1 MKVHILFLGYL
12 IKFIINKIRGIREY
26 MNSFEIFTGI
36 FGGLGLFLY
45 GMKLMSDGLE
55 NIAGEKLKSI
65 LEKITKSKI
74 MGVLVGT
81 VVTAIIQ
88 SSSAT
93 TVMVVSFVNAG
104 LMTLTQATGVIL
116 GSNIGTTITAQMV
129 SFKLEVI
136 APIFIGIGAIVM
148 MIAKKKKTKDLA
160 YIALGFG
167 ILFMGMGLMSSS
179 LKPVSELAIFN
190 NFILLVGKTPI
201 LGVIIGMLMTAILQS
216 SSATTGIL
224 VALGASGN
232 IDMNIAFPIV
242 LGCNIGTCITAILAG
257 LTANRTAKKAA
268 LLHLFFNI
276 FGTIIFLPFSDQ
288 VVMLV
293 QYLTPDNVAR
303 QVANAHTIFNVVITI
318 FILPISKYFVN
329 LVNKILPNDGN
340 MLVCGAIYLD
350 KKLLE
355 TPIVASTQVVKET
368 IRMVQIAR
376 DNFQLAM
383 QSFFYGKDEDIKNV
397 YENENIINTLEKEI
411 TEYLIAISQHNLPGE
426 NAELVSE
433 VYHTIN
439 DIERIGDH
447 AENIVELAINKLDNN
462 IELSNEALKEIEE
475 IFKATLES
483 VDIAIRCFKQRE
495 CNDEIIANE
504 IEERID
510 MLEKSFRNNN
520 IIRLNSKQCYAN
532 AGLMFFDL
540 LSNLERIGDHA
551 NNIATVKEK
560 HTHKTYA

>member
-65 LEKITKSKI
+65 LEKITKNKI

-368 IRMVQIAR
+368 IRMAQIAR

>member
-1 MKVHILFLGYL
+1 
-12 IKFIINKIRGIREY
+12 

-65 LEKITKSKI
+65 LEKITSNKI

-81 VVTAIIQ
+81 IVTAIIQ
-88 SSSAT
+88 SSSAI

-104 LMTLTQATGVIL
+104 LMTLGQATGVIL

-129 SFKLEVI
+129 SLNLEVI
-136 APIFIGIGAIVM
+136 APIFIGIGAIV
-148 MIAKKKKTKDLA
+148 IVVTKNKRVKDLA

-167 ILFMGMGLMSSS
+167 VLFMGMGLMSSS

-190 NFILLVGKTPI
+190 KFILLVGKNSI
-201 LGVIIGMLMTAILQS
+201 LGVLIGILITAILQS

-224 VALGASGN
+224 VALAVSGN
-232 IDMNIAFPIV
+232 LDMSVAFPII

-257 LTANRTAKKAA
+257 LTANRIAKKAA

-276 FGTIIFLPFSDQ
+276 FGTILFLPFSDK
-288 VVMLV
+288 VVMIV

-318 FILPISKYFVN
+318 FILPISKYFVK
-329 LVNKILPNDGN
+329 LVNKILPDDGRRQ
-340 MLVCGAIYLD
+340 VCGAIYLD

-368 IRMVQIAR
+368 IRMAEIAR
-376 DNFQLAM
+376 NNFQLAM

-397 YENENIINTLEKEI
+397 YENENIINMLEKEI
-411 TEYLIAISQHNLPGE
+411 TEYLIALSQHNLPEE

-447 AENIVELAINKLDNN
+447 AENIVELAINKINNN
-462 IELSNEALKEIEE
+462 IQLSDEALKEVEE
-475 IFKATLES
+475 ISKATLES
-483 VDIAIRCFKQRE
+483 VDIAIRCFKKRE
-495 CNDEIIANE
+495 SNDEIIVNE
-504 IEERID
+504 IEDRID
-510 MLEKSFRNNN
+510 ILEKNFRNNN
-520 IIRLNSKQCYAN
+520 IMRLNSRQCYAN
-532 AGLMFFDL
+532 AGVMFFDL

-551 NNIATVKEK
+551 NNIATVKEN
-560 HTHKTYA
+560 HVHRTYA

>member
-1 MKVHILFLGYL
+1 M
-12 IKFIINKIRGIREY
+12 RGIIGD
-26 MNSFEIFTGI
+26 MDSFEIFTGI

-45 GMKLMSDGLE
+45 GIKLMSDGLE
-55 NIAGEKLKSI
+55 NIAGEKLKGI
-65 LEKITKSKI
+65 LEKITSNKI
-74 MGVLVGT
+74 MGVLVGI

-88 SSSAT
+88 SSSAV

-129 SFKLEVI
+129 SFKLEII
-136 APIFIGIGAIVM
+136 APIFIGVGAIVM
-148 MIAKKKKTKDLA
+148 IGAKRKRVKDLA

-167 ILFMGMGLMSSS
+167 ILFMGMGLMSAS
-179 LKPVSELAIFN
+179 LKPVSELDIFN
-190 NFILLVGKTPI
+190 NFILLVANNPI
-201 LGVIIGMLMTAILQS
+201 LGVLIGMLMTAILQS

-224 VALGASGN
+224 VALGTSGN
-232 IDMNIAFPIV
+232 IDMNVAFPIV

-276 FGTIIFLPFSDQ
+276 FGTIIFLPFSDK
-288 VVMLV
+288 VVMIV
-293 QYLTPDNVAR
+293 QYLTPDSVAR
-303 QVANAHTIFNVVITI
+303 QIANAHTIFNIVITI
-318 FILPISKYFVN
+318 LILPISKYFVN
-329 LVNKILPNDGN
+329 LVNKILPDNGN
-340 MLVCGAIYLD
+340 VMMCGAIYLD

-355 TPIVASTQVVKET
+355 TPVVAITQVVKET
-368 IRMVQIAR
+368 IRMAQIAR
-376 DNFQLAM
+376 NNFQLAM
-383 QSFFYGKDEDIKNV
+383 QSFFYGKDEDIKSV

-411 TEYLIAISQHNLPGE
+411 TEYLIAISQHNLPEE
-426 NAELVSE
+426 NAELISE

-447 AENIVELAINKLDNN
+447 AENIVELAINKFNNN

-475 IFKATLES
+475 ISNVTLES
-483 VDIAIRCFKQRE
+483 LDIAIKCFKEKE
-495 CNDEIIANE
+495 CKDNIIVNE

-510 MLEKSFRNNN
+510 KLEKGFRNNN

-532 AGLMFFDL
+532 AGVMFFDL

-551 NNIATVKEK
+551 NNIATIKEK
-560 HTHKTYA
+560 NTNIIYE

>member
-1 MKVHILFLGYL
+1 
-12 IKFIINKIRGIREY
+12 

-65 LEKITKSKI
+65 LEKITSNKI

-81 VVTAIIQ
+81 IVTAIIQ
-88 SSSAT
+88 SSSAI

-104 LMTLTQATGVIL
+104 LMTLGQATGVIL

-129 SFKLEVI
+129 SLNLEVI
-136 APIFIGIGAIVM
+136 APIFIGIGAIV
-148 MIAKKKKTKDLA
+148 IVVTKNKKVKDLA

-167 ILFMGMGLMSSS
+167 VLFMGMGLMSSS

-190 NFILLVGKTPI
+190 KFILLVGKNSI
-201 LGVIIGMLMTAILQS
+201 LGVLIGILITAILQS

-224 VALGASGN
+224 VALAVSGN
-232 IDMNIAFPIV
+232 LDMSVAFPII

-257 LTANRTAKKAA
+257 LTANRIAKKAA

-276 FGTIIFLPFSDQ
+276 FGTILFLPFSDK
-288 VVMLV
+288 VVMIV

-303 QVANAHTIFNVVITI
+303 QVANSHTIFNVVITL
-318 FILPISKYFVN
+318 FILPISKYFVK
-329 LVNKILPNDGN
+329 LVNKILPDDGRRQ
-340 MLVCGAIYLD
+340 VCGAIYLD

-368 IRMVQIAR
+368 IRMAEIAR
-376 DNFQLAM
+376 NNFQLAM

-397 YENENIINTLEKEI
+397 YENENIINMLEKEI
-411 TEYLIAISQHNLPGE
+411 TEYLIALSQHNLPEE

-447 AENIVELAINKLDNN
+447 AENIVELAINKINNN
-462 IELSNEALKEIEE
+462 IQLSDEALKEVEE
-475 IFKATLES
+475 ISKATLES
-483 VDIAIRCFKQRE
+483 VDIAIRCFKKRE
-495 CNDEIIANE
+495 SNDEIIVNE

-510 MLEKSFRNNN
+510 ILEKSFRNNN
-520 IIRLNSKQCYAN
+520 IMRLNSRQCYAN

-551 NNIATVKEK
+551 NNIATVKEN
-560 HTHKTYA
+560 HVHRTYA

>member
-1 MKVHILFLGYL
+1 MD
-12 IKFIINKIRGIREY
+12 
-26 MNSFEIFTGI
+26 SFEIFTGI

-55 NIAGEKLKSI
+55 NIAGEKLKGI
-65 LEKITKSKI
+65 LEKITSNKI
-74 MGVLVGT
+74 MGVLVGI

-88 SSSAT
+88 SSSAV

-129 SFKLEVI
+129 SFKLEII
-136 APIFIGIGAIVM
+136 APIFIGVGAIVM
-148 MIAKKKKTKDLA
+148 IGAKRKRVKDLA

-167 ILFMGMGLMSSS
+167 ILFMGMGLMSAS
-179 LKPVSELAIFN
+179 LKPVSELDIFN
-190 NFILLVGKTPI
+190 NFILLVANNPI
-201 LGVIIGMLMTAILQS
+201 LGVLIGMLMTAILQS

-224 VALGASGN
+224 VALGTSGN
-232 IDMNIAFPIV
+232 IDMNVAFPIV

-276 FGTIIFLPFSDQ
+276 FGTIIFLPFSDK
-288 VVMLV
+288 VVMIV
-293 QYLTPDNVAR
+293 QYLTPDSVAR
-303 QVANAHTIFNVVITI
+303 QIANAHTIFNIVITI
-318 FILPISKYFVN
+318 LILPISKYFVN
-329 LVNKILPNDGN
+329 LVNKILPDNGN
-340 MLVCGAIYLD
+340 VMMCGAIYLD

-355 TPIVASTQVVKET
+355 TPVVAITQVVKET
-368 IRMVQIAR
+368 IRMAQIAR
-376 DNFQLAM
+376 NNFQLAM
-383 QSFFYGKDEDIKNV
+383 QSFFYGKDEDIKSV

-411 TEYLIAISQHNLPGE
+411 TEYLIAISQHNLPEE
-426 NAELVSE
+426 NAELISE

-447 AENIVELAINKLDNN
+447 AENIVELAINKFNNN

-475 IFKATLES
+475 ISNVTLES
-483 VDIAIRCFKQRE
+483 LDIAIKCFKEKE
-495 CNDEIIANE
+495 CKDNIIVNE

-510 MLEKSFRNNN
+510 KLEKSFRNNN

-532 AGLMFFDL
+532 AGVMFFDL

-551 NNIATVKEK
+551 NNIATIKEK
-560 HTHKTYA
+560 NTNIIYE

>member
-1 MKVHILFLGYL
+1 MD
-12 IKFIINKIRGIREY
+12 
-26 MNSFEIFTGI
+26 SFEIFTGI

-55 NIAGEKLKSI
+55 NIAGEKLKGI
-65 LEKITKSKI
+65 LEKITSNKI
-74 MGVLVGT
+74 MGVLVGI

-88 SSSAT
+88 SSSAV

-129 SFKLEVI
+129 SFKLEII
-136 APIFIGIGAIVM
+136 APIFIGVGAIVM
-148 MIAKKKKTKDLA
+148 IGAKRKKVKDLA

-167 ILFMGMGLMSSS
+167 ILFMGMGLMSAS
-179 LKPVSELAIFN
+179 LKPVSELDIFN
-190 NFILLVGKTPI
+190 NFILLVANNPI
-201 LGVIIGMLMTAILQS
+201 LGVLIGMLMTAILQS

-224 VALGASGN
+224 VALGTSGN
-232 IDMNIAFPIV
+232 IDMNVAFPIV

-276 FGTIIFLPFSDQ
+276 FGTIIFLPFSDK
-288 VVMLV
+288 VVMIV
-293 QYLTPDNVAR
+293 QYLTPDSVAR
-303 QVANAHTIFNVVITI
+303 QIANAHTIFNIVITI
-318 FILPISKYFVN
+318 LILPISKYFVN
-329 LVNKILPNDGN
+329 LVNKILPDNGN
-340 MLVCGAIYLD
+340 VMMCGAIYLD

-355 TPIVASTQVVKET
+355 TPVVAITQVVKET
-368 IRMVQIAR
+368 IRMAQIAR
-376 DNFQLAM
+376 NNFQLAM
-383 QSFFYGKDEDIKNV
+383 QSFFYGKDEDIKSV

-411 TEYLIAISQHNLPGE
+411 TEYLIAISQHNLPEE
-426 NAELVSE
+426 NAELISE

-447 AENIVELAINKLDNN
+447 AENIVELAINKFNNN

-475 IFKATLES
+475 ISNVTLES
-483 VDIAIRCFKQRE
+483 LDIAIKCFKEKE
-495 CNDEIIANE
+495 CKDNIIVNE

-510 MLEKSFRNNN
+510 KLEKSFRNNN

-532 AGLMFFDL
+532 AGVMFFDL

-551 NNIATVKEK
+551 NNIATIKEK
-560 HTHKTYA
+560 NTNIIYE

>member
-1 MKVHILFLGYL
+1 MD
-12 IKFIINKIRGIREY
+12 
-26 MNSFEIFTGI
+26 SFEIFTGI

-55 NIAGEKLKSI
+55 NIAGEKLKGI
-65 LEKITKSKI
+65 LEKITSNKI
-74 MGVLVGT
+74 MGVLVGI

-88 SSSAT
+88 SSSAV
-93 TVMVVSFVNAG
+93 TVMVVSFVNTG

-129 SFKLEVI
+129 SFKLEII
-136 APIFIGIGAIVM
+136 APIFIGVGAIVM
-148 MIAKKKKTKDLA
+148 IGAKRKRVKDLA

-167 ILFMGMGLMSSS
+167 ILFMGMGLMSAS
-179 LKPVSELAIFN
+179 LKPVSELDIFN
-190 NFILLVGKTPI
+190 NFILLVANNPI
-201 LGVIIGMLMTAILQS
+201 LGVLIGMLMTAILQS

-224 VALGASGN
+224 VALGTSGN
-232 IDMNIAFPIV
+232 IDMNVAFPIV

-276 FGTIIFLPFSDQ
+276 FGTIIFLPFSDK
-288 VVMLV
+288 VVMIV
-293 QYLTPDNVAR
+293 QYLTPDSVAR
-303 QVANAHTIFNVVITI
+303 QIANAHTIFNIVITI
-318 FILPISKYFVN
+318 LILPISKYFVN
-329 LVNKILPNDGN
+329 LVNKILPDNGN
-340 MLVCGAIYLD
+340 VMMCGAIYLD

-355 TPIVASTQVVKET
+355 TPVVAITQVVKET
-368 IRMVQIAR
+368 IRMAQIAR
-376 DNFQLAM
+376 NNFQLAM
-383 QSFFYGKDEDIKNV
+383 QSFFYGKDEDIKSV

-411 TEYLIAISQHNLPGE
+411 TEYLIAISQHNLPEE
-426 NAELVSE
+426 NAELISE

-447 AENIVELAINKLDNN
+447 AENIVELAINKFNNN

-475 IFKATLES
+475 ISNVTLES
-483 VDIAIRCFKQRE
+483 LDIAIKCFKEKE
-495 CNDEIIANE
+495 CKDNIIVNE

-510 MLEKSFRNNN
+510 KLEKGFRNNN

-532 AGLMFFDL
+532 AGVMFFDL

-551 NNIATVKEK
+551 NNIATIKEK
-560 HTHKTYA
+560 NTNIIYE

>member
-368 IRMVQIAR
+368 IRMAQIAR

-411 TEYLIAISQHNLPGE
+411 TEYLIALSQHNLPEE

>member
-1 MKVHILFLGYL
+1 MD
-12 IKFIINKIRGIREY
+12 
-26 MNSFEIFTGI
+26 SFEIFTGI

-55 NIAGEKLKSI
+55 NIAGEKLKGI
-65 LEKITKSKI
+65 LEKITSNKI
-74 MGVLVGT
+74 MGVLVGI

-88 SSSAT
+88 SSSAV

-129 SFKLEVI
+129 SFKLEII
-136 APIFIGIGAIVM
+136 APIFIGVGAIVM
-148 MIAKKKKTKDLA
+148 IGAKRKKVKDLA

-167 ILFMGMGLMSSS
+167 ILFMGMGLMSAS
-179 LKPVSELAIFN
+179 LKPVSELDIFN
-190 NFILLVGKTPI
+190 NFILLVANNPI
-201 LGVIIGMLMTAILQS
+201 LGVLIGMLMTAILQS

-232 IDMNIAFPIV
+232 IDMNVAFPIV

-276 FGTIIFLPFSDQ
+276 FGTIIFLPFSDK
-288 VVMLV
+288 VVMIV
-293 QYLTPDNVAR
+293 QYLTPDSVAR
-303 QVANAHTIFNVVITI
+303 QIANAHTIFNIVITI
-318 FILPISKYFVN
+318 LILPISKYFVN
-329 LVNKILPNDGN
+329 LVNKILPDNGN
-340 MLVCGAIYLD
+340 VMMCGAIYLD

-355 TPIVASTQVVKET
+355 TPVVAITQVVKET
-368 IRMVQIAR
+368 IRMAQIAR
-376 DNFQLAM
+376 NNFQLAM
-383 QSFFYGKDEDIKNV
+383 QSFFYGKDEDIKSV

-411 TEYLIAISQHNLPGE
+411 TEYLIAISQHNLPEE
-426 NAELVSE
+426 NAELISE

-447 AENIVELAINKLDNN
+447 AENIVELAINKFNNN

-475 IFKATLES
+475 ISNVTLES
-483 VDIAIRCFKQRE
+483 LDIAIKCFKEKE
-495 CNDEIIANE
+495 CKDNIIVNE

-510 MLEKSFRNNN
+510 KLEKSFRNNN
-520 IIRLNSKQCYAN
+520 IIRLNSKKCYTD
-532 AGLMFFDL
+532 AGLIFFDL

-551 NNIATVKEK
+551 NNIATVKEN
-560 HTHKTYA
+560 HNHKIHV

>member
-1 MKVHILFLGYL
+1 
-12 IKFIINKIRGIREY
+12 

-55 NIAGEKLKSI
+55 NIAGEKLESI
-65 LEKITKSKI
+65 LEKITSNKI

-81 VVTAIIQ
+81 IVTAIIQ
-88 SSSAT
+88 SSSAI

-104 LMTLTQATGVIL
+104 LMTLGQATGVIL
-116 GSNIGTTITAQMV
+116 GSNIGTTITTQMV
-129 SFKLEVI
+129 SLNLEVI
-136 APIFIGIGAIVM
+136 APIFIGIGAIV
-148 MIAKKKKTKDLA
+148 IVVTKNKKVKDLA

-167 ILFMGMGLMSSS
+167 VLFMGMGLMSSS

-190 NFILLVGKTPI
+190 KFILLVGKNSI
-201 LGVIIGMLMTAILQS
+201 LGVLIGILITAILQS

-224 VALGASGN
+224 VALAVSGN
-232 IDMNIAFPIV
+232 LDMSVAFPII

-257 LTANRTAKKAA
+257 LTANRIAKKAA

-276 FGTIIFLPFSDQ
+276 FGTILFLPFSDK
-288 VVMLV
+288 VVMIV

-318 FILPISKYFVN
+318 FILPISKYFVK
-329 LVNKILPNDGN
+329 LVNKILPDDGRRQ
-340 MLVCGAIYLD
+340 VCGAIYLD

-368 IRMVQIAR
+368 IRMAEIAR
-376 DNFQLAM
+376 NNFQLAM
-383 QSFFYGKDEDIKNV
+383 QSFFYGNDEDIKNV
-397 YENENIINTLEKEI
+397 YENENIINMLEKEI
-411 TEYLIAISQHNLPGE
+411 TEYLIALSQHNLPEE

-447 AENIVELAINKLDNN
+447 AENIVELAINKINNN
-462 IELSNEALKEIEE
+462 IQLSDEALKEVKE
-475 IFKATLES
+475 ISKATLES
-483 VDIAIRCFKQRE
+483 VDIAIRCFKKRE
-495 CNDEIIANE
+495 SNDEIIVNE

-510 MLEKSFRNNN
+510 ILEKSFRNNN
-520 IIRLNSKQCYAN
+520 IMRLNSRQCYAN

-551 NNIATVKEK
+551 NNIATVKEN
-560 HTHKTYA
+560 HVHRTYA

>member
-1 MKVHILFLGYL
+1 
-12 IKFIINKIRGIREY
+12 
-26 MNSFEIFTGI
+26 
-36 FGGLGLFLY
+36 
-45 GMKLMSDGLE
+45 MSDGLE
-55 NIAGEKLKSI
+55 NIAGEKLKGI
-65 LEKITKSKI
+65 LEKITSNKI
-74 MGVLVGT
+74 MGVLVGI

-88 SSSAT
+88 SSSAV

-129 SFKLEVI
+129 SFKLEII
-136 APIFIGIGAIVM
+136 APIFIGVGAIVM
-148 MIAKKKKTKDLA
+148 IGAKRKKVKDLA

-167 ILFMGMGLMSSS
+167 ILFMGMGLMSAS
-179 LKPVSELAIFN
+179 LKPVSELDIFN
-190 NFILLVGKTPI
+190 NFILLVANNPI
-201 LGVIIGMLMTAILQS
+201 LGVLIGMLMTAILQS

-232 IDMNIAFPIV
+232 IDMNVAFPIV

-276 FGTIIFLPFSDQ
+276 FGTIIFLPFSDK
-288 VVMLV
+288 VVMIV
-293 QYLTPDNVAR
+293 QYLTPDSVAR
-303 QVANAHTIFNVVITI
+303 QIANAHTIFNIVITI
-318 FILPISKYFVN
+318 LILPISKYFVN
-329 LVNKILPNDGN
+329 LVNKILPDNGN
-340 MLVCGAIYLD
+340 VMMCGAIYLD

-355 TPIVASTQVVKET
+355 TPVVAITQVVKET
-368 IRMVQIAR
+368 IRMAQIAR
-376 DNFQLAM
+376 NNFQLAM
-383 QSFFYGKDEDIKNV
+383 QSFFYGKDEDIKSV

-411 TEYLIAISQHNLPGE
+411 TEYLIAISQHNLPEE
-426 NAELVSE
+426 NAELISE

-447 AENIVELAINKLDNN
+447 AENIVELAINKFNNN

-475 IFKATLES
+475 ISNVTLES
-483 VDIAIRCFKQRE
+483 LDIAIKCFKEKE
-495 CNDEIIANE
+495 CKDNIIVNE

-510 MLEKSFRNNN
+510 KLEKSFRNNN

-532 AGLMFFDL
+532 AGVMFFDL

-551 NNIATVKEK
+551 NNIATIKEK
-560 HTHKTYA
+560 NTNIIYE

>member
-1 MKVHILFLGYL
+1 M
-12 IKFIINKIRGIREY
+12 RGIIGD
-26 MNSFEIFTGI
+26 MDSFEIFTGI

-55 NIAGEKLKSI
+55 NIAGEKLKGI
-65 LEKITKSKI
+65 LEKITSNKI
-74 MGVLVGT
+74 MGVLVGI

-88 SSSAT
+88 SSSAV

-129 SFKLEVI
+129 SFKLEII
-136 APIFIGIGAIVM
+136 APIFIGVGAIVM
-148 MIAKKKKTKDLA
+148 IGAKRKRVKDLA

-167 ILFMGMGLMSSS
+167 ILFMGMGLMSAS
-179 LKPVSELAIFN
+179 LKPVSELDIFN
-190 NFILLVGKTPI
+190 NFILLVANNPI
-201 LGVIIGMLMTAILQS
+201 LGVLIGMLMTAILQS

-224 VALGASGN
+224 VALGTSGN
-232 IDMNIAFPIV
+232 IDMNVAFPIV

-276 FGTIIFLPFSDQ
+276 FGTIIFLPFSDK
-288 VVMLV
+288 VVMIV
-293 QYLTPDNVAR
+293 QYLTPDSVAR
-303 QVANAHTIFNVVITI
+303 QIANAHTIFNIVITI
-318 FILPISKYFVN
+318 LILPISKYFVN
-329 LVNKILPNDGN
+329 LVNKILPDNGN
-340 MLVCGAIYLD
+340 VMMCGAIYLD

-355 TPIVASTQVVKET
+355 TPVVAITQVVKET
-368 IRMVQIAR
+368 IRMAQIAR
-376 DNFQLAM
+376 NNFQLAM
-383 QSFFYGKDEDIKNV
+383 QSFFYGKDEDIKSV

-411 TEYLIAISQHNLPGE
+411 TEYLIAISQHNLPEE
-426 NAELVSE
+426 NAELISE

-447 AENIVELAINKLDNN
+447 AENIVELAINKFNNN

-475 IFKATLES
+475 ISNVTLES
-483 VDIAIRCFKQRE
+483 LDIAIKCFKEKE
-495 CNDEIIANE
+495 CKDNIIVNE

-510 MLEKSFRNNN
+510 KLEKSFRNNN

-532 AGLMFFDL
+532 AGVMFFDL

-551 NNIATVKEK
+551 NNIATIKEK
-560 HTHKTYA
+560 NTNIIYE

>member
-232 IDMNIAFPIV
+232 LDMNIAFPIV

-368 IRMVQIAR
+368 IRMAQIAR